1 MCARATRRNG
11 PTDRRYDYSRH
22 FAATFDYA
30 NKFCDAPRAHQYA
43 QIVPHSGSGNSN
55 PDILAY
61 SHAPSYR
68 NRDGAC
74 VAFYLEAA
82 RGTARSMG
90 A

>member
-11 PTDRRYDYSRH
+11 PTDRRYDHSRH
-22 FAATFDYA
+22 FAATLDNASDFR
-30 NKFCDAPRAHQYA
+30 DAPRAHQYA
-43 QIVPHSGSGNSN
+43 QIVSHSGSCNSN

-61 SHAPSYR
+61 SHAPSHR

-74 VAFYLEAA
+74 LAFYFEAA
-82 RGTARSMG
+82 RGIARSMG